1 MSCLYKHYS
10 AYFLYVNDLFYYFLF
25 CSHLGEFFYGY
36 PRQTNKK
43 APYGKRLFSK
53 KLADMV
59 GIVTTHLQAYEYGT
73 RHPKEEILDRLALA
87 LDVVPSM
94 LQPLDVDTVEGLWE
108 SFMKCTPAIT
118 DWKL

>member
-1 MSCLYKHYS
+1 
-10 AYFLYVNDLFYYFLF
+10 
-25 CSHLGEFFYGY
+25 
-36 PRQTNKK
+36 
-43 APYGKRLFSK
+43 
-53 KLADMV
+53 MV

>member
-1 MSCLYKHYS
+1 M
-10 AYFLYVNDLFYYFLF
+10 DTQ
-25 CSHLGEFFYGY
+25 G
-36 PRQTNKK
+36 RRIKK
-43 APYGKRLFSK
+43 LRMENGFSQK

-94 LQPLDVDTVEGLWE
+94 LQNHL
-108 SFMKCTPAIT
+108 
-118 DWKL
+118 